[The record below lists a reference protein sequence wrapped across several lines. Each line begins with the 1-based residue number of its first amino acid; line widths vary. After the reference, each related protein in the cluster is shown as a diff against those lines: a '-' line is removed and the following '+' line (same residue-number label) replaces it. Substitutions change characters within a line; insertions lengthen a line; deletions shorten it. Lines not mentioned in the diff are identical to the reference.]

1 MEVLYIWIKGND
13 LKIYGDSNWYGRKH
27 NGRDKVAC
35 QFSIIIWIIIAKLVP
50 QCGSRN
56 LNFLS

>member
-1 MEVLYIWIKGND
+1 MATPTGMEENKMGE
-13 LKIYGDSNWYGRKH
+13 S
-27 NGRDKVAC
+27 KVAC